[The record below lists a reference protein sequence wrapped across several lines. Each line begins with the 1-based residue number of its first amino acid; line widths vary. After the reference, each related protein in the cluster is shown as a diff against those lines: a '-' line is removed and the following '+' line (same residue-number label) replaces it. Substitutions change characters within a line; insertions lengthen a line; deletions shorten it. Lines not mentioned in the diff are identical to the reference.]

1 MLFRIVTGS
10 ITAAQFRHIP
20 SPRKETVLVG
30 GRSPSPAA
38 GDHAATSCPRGRAVS
53 GIARRAALRAGFSP
67 GVPRE
72 GSGKWGLGEGGLSPP
87 GCLRAGRH
95 QRSLERAGPQ
105 DSTLGFSAGAF
116 SQSPLRGGR
125 RAGSQALPVNKAG
138 GRGPLQ
144 GRVWARGGDSLA
156 EVLWLPLPIV
166 HPDRNAKR
174 KLKFARFLFPLSS
187 GS

>member
-53 GIARRAALRAGFSP
+53 GIARRVALRAGFSP

-87 GCLRAGRH
+87 GCLRVGRH

-138 GRGPLQ
+138 GGLCRAASGP
-144 GRVWARGGDSLA
+144 GVRTASPKSSGCRC
-156 EVLWLPLPIV
+156 
-166 HPDRNAKR
+166 
-174 KLKFARFLFPLSS
+174 PLSTLIEMQREN
-187 GS
+187 